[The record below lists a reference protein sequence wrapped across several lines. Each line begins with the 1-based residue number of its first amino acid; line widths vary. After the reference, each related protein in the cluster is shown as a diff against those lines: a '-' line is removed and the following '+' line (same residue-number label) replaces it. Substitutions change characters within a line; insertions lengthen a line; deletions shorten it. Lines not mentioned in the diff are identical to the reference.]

1 MEFPALRLVPR
12 KVPDM
17 RVLDSVGPRQARADQ
32 DVQGEH
38 VRASG
43 INEGTR
49 TNATSTSTA
58 IPAVYQPPRGEWQGP
73 HPYSVHEELLPVPE
87 SIDRGRGGS
96 VGHGHQR
103 RHAAACMPG
112 VRQFELH
119 EDACQRGR
127 GVVGRQ
133 RQGQRQLEAH

>member
-1 MEFPALRLVPR
+1 MEFTALRLVPW

-32 DVQGEH
+32 NVQGEH

-43 INEGTR
+43 IDEGTR
-49 TNATSTSTA
+49 TNAASPSTA
-58 IPAVYQPPRGEWQGP
+58 ISAVYQPPRGEWQGP
-73 HPYSVHEELLPVPE
+73 HPYSVHEKLLPVPE
-87 SIDRGRGGS
+87 SIDRGRGRS
-96 VGHGHQR
+96 LGHGYQR

-119 EDACQRGR
+119 EDARQRRR

-133 RQGQRQLEAH
+133 RQGQG